1 MHALFFFIKE
11 NVQFKRL
18 YVLVRPSG
26 TIDNSIR
33 TPLISCW
40 VPVDVFAEVSS
51 TDQWNPA
58 GSTSEEVPRLIV
70 RGHSPAYLEG

>member
-11 NVQFKRL
+11 NVQFKRPC
-18 YVLVRPSG
+18 VLITPSG
-26 TIDNSIR
+26 TIDNSI
-33 TPLISCW
+33 TTSLISCW

-58 GSTSEEVPRLIV
+58 GSTSEEVPRLIA
-70 RGHSPAYLEG
+70 RGHSPAYFEG